1 MINNLIFTIENGLAI
16 TRFMYDHAIIINVL
30 TSFENQNIIN
40 MYVEEQ
46 KKYSD
51 LLLKYI
57 QISNHKITKDYVNSD
72 ILVTK
77 YTELLETKTCS
88 LSRIKIDS
96 KITEE
101 SLKITSGSIKTL
113 SPEII
118 NNIKNLNI
126 DLLSMLNVSIKK
138 YEQLKI
144 QIVDSKMLLFFDKKI
159 IDHFIIETKSFIY
172 TMDFLSNGIEFTPTY
187 VYCLQYNLNKFEEEH
202 LIFLKE
208 MLEPIN
214 PIYIEHTDS
223 TTENIKRIM
232 TALDNTINPKSI
244 DELSKISLK
253 ATKDFINWDSE
264 LVAYLVHKKYYS
276 TIIEILHDHI
286 LREANYTYY
295 LLKII

>member
-1 MINNLIFTIENGLAI
+1 MYNPLIFSLENALSFA
-16 TRFMYDHAIIINVL
+16 RFMYDHAIVLNSLTPFEYKDIINK
-30 TSFENQNIIN
+30 
-40 MYVEEQ
+40 YVNEQ
-46 KKYSD
+46 KEYGD
-51 LLLKYI
+51 ILLQYI
-57 QISNHKITKDYVNSD
+57 TISNQKITKEYIESE

-77 YTELLETKTCS
+77 YTKLLEKKTCA
-88 LSRIKIDS
+88 LSRIEYDPNIS
-96 KITEE
+96 NE
-101 SLKITSGSIKTL
+101 STKLMPGNVKSV
-113 SPEII
+113 SPEIKK
-118 NNIKNLNI
+118 NIQNLNKK
-126 DLLSMLNVSIKK
+126 LLLMLNNSIEIYALIKK
-138 YEQLKI
+138 LIDEKKI
-144 QIVDSKMLLFFDKKI
+144 FLFFDIKI

-172 TMDFLSNGIEFTPTY
+172 TMDFFVSETDFTPTY

-208 MLEPIN
+208 MLEQIN

-264 LVAYLVHKKYYS
+264 LVASLVHKNYYS
-276 TIIEILHDHI
+276 AIIEILHDHI